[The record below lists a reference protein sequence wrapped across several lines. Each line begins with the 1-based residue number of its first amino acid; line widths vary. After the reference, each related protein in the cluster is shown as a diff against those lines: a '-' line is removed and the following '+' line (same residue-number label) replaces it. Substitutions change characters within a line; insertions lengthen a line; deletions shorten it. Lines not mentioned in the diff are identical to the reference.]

1 MRVSGFPSIHLL
13 LVVILVSL
21 ATSSLAQDQD
31 HLSFIQ
37 CLKLY
42 SDSLFPISTNLYNPE
57 DASYSSVLSA
67 SIRNLRF
74 NESYTPKPHLI
85 ITATHES
92 HVQAAILCGKSH
104 GVEMRIRSGGH
115 DHEGSSYVSLVP
127 FFVLDLLNFRS
138 IDMNIDKETA
148 WVQSG
153 ATVGELYYAIAN
165 KSKVHG
171 FPAGMC
177 PTIGVGGHFSG
188 GGFGN
193 MMRKYGLS
201 VDNIID
207 AKLVDAQGRILERE
221 SMGEDLFWAITGGG
235 AASFGVVL
243 AYKIKLVPVPQN
255 VTVFQ
260 VEKTGEDNITESVH
274 RWLEIADG
282 FDRDVFFNMI
292 LNVANRGVEN
302 KNKTIRATFM
312 GFFLGDSE
320 KLITLMNETFPEL
333 ELQNQDCHQVS
344 WIESVV
350 YWGNF
355 SINNGTSTAVL
366 LNRTP
371 PELYHSKM
379 KSDYLQRSIPKEGL
393 KLIFKKMV
401 ELEAPYMFFYPYG
414 GKMSEI
420 SPDEKPFPHRAGNI
434 ANIMYGTDWTEHGF
448 EAEYYYSGLTR
459 KLYDFM
465 TPFVSK
471 FPRQAYLNFK
481 DFDLGINHHGKNSYL
496 QGKGYGDKY
505 FKENYDRLVEIKSRV
520 DPENYFKNEQSIP
533 VRPLQEEGKLQK
545 GISVI

>member
-1 MRVSGFPSIHLL
+1 MNLHL
-13 LVVILVSL
+13 LVVVFLVSW
-21 ATSSLAQDQD
+21 ASSSSAQD

-42 SDSLFPISTNLYNPE
+42 SDPLFPISTNLYNPE
-57 DASYSSVLSA
+57 DASYSSVLRA

-74 NESYTPKPHLI
+74 NESSTPKPRLI

-92 HVQAAILCGKSH
+92 QVQAAILCGKNH
-104 GVEMRIRSGGH
+104 GLEMRTRSGGH
-115 DHEGSSYVSLVP
+115 DYEGSSYVSYVP
-127 FFVLDLLNFRS
+127 FFILDLLNFRT
-138 IDMNIDKETA
+138 IDVNIKEETA
-148 WVQSG
+148 WVQAG
-153 ATVGELYYAIAN
+153 ATLGELYYAIAN
-165 KSKVHG
+165 KSNVHG

-177 PTIGVGGHFSG
+177 PTVGVGGHFSG

-207 AKLVDAQGRILERE
+207 AKIVDVQGRILGRE
-221 SMGEDLFWAITGGG
+221 SMGEDLFWAITGGS
-235 AASFGVVL
+235 AASFGLVL
-243 AYKIKLVPVPQN
+243 AYKIKLVPVPKN

-260 VEKTGEDNITESVH
+260 VAKTGEDNITESVH

-282 FDRDVFFNMI
+282 FDRDVFLHMI
-292 LNVANRGVEN
+292 LDVANRGEVN
-302 KNKTIRATFM
+302 KNKTIRAKYI
-312 GFFLGDSE
+312 GFFLGDSQR
-320 KLITLMNETFPEL
+320 LISLMNETFPEL
-333 ELQNQDCHQVS
+333 GLQKQDCQEVS

-355 SINNGTSTAVL
+355 SINNGTSAEVL

-371 PELYHSKM
+371 SELYHSKM

-401 ELEAPYMFFYPYG
+401 ELEAPYMFFFHYG

-420 SPDEKPFPHRAGNI
+420 SPDAKPFPHRAGNI
-434 ANIMYGTDWTEHGF
+434 ANIMYGTDWIEYGF
-448 EAEYYYSGLTR
+448 EADEYYSGLTR

-471 FPRQAYLNFK
+471 FPRQAYFNFK
-481 DFDLGINHHGKNSYL
+481 DFDLGVNHHGEHSYL
-496 QGKGYGDKY
+496 QGKGYGCKY

-520 DPENYFKNEQSIP
+520 DPDNYFKNEQSIP
-533 VRPLQEEGKLQK
+533 VRPFPEEGKLK
-545 GISVI
+545 EGVSVI

>member
-1 MRVSGFPSIHLL
+1 MRVSGMHL
-13 LVVILVSL
+13 LVVVVFAFLVSWASL
-21 ATSSLAQDQD
+21 SSAQD

-42 SDSLFPISTNLYNPE
+42 SDPLFPISTNIYNPE
-57 DASYSSVLSA
+57 DASYSSVLGA

-74 NESYTPKPHLI
+74 NESSTPKPRLI

-92 HVQAAILCGKSH
+92 HVQAAILCGKNH
-104 GVEMRIRSGGH
+104 VLEMRTRSGGH
-115 DHEGSSYVSLVP
+115 DYEGSSYVSYVP
-127 FFVLDLLNFRS
+127 FFILDLLNFRS
-138 IDMNIDKETA
+138 IDVNIKEETA
-148 WVQSG
+148 WVQAG
-153 ATVGELYYAIAN
+153 ATLGELYYAIAN

-177 PTIGVGGHFSG
+177 PTVGVGGQFSG

-201 VDNIID
+201 IDNIID
-207 AKLVDAQGRILERE
+207 AKIVDVQGRILGRQY
-221 SMGEDLFWAITGGG
+221 MGEDLFWAITGGS

-255 VTVFQ
+255 VTVFH
-260 VEKTGEDNITESVH
+260 VAKTGENNITESVH

-282 FDRDVFFNMI
+282 FDRDVYLHMM
-292 LNVANRGVEN
+292 LNVANRGEE
-302 KNKTIRATFM
+302 KKKKTMRAKYS

-320 KLITLMNETFPEL
+320 RLISLMNETFPEL
-333 ELQNQDCHQVS
+333 GLQKQDCQEVS

-355 SINNGTSTAVL
+355 PINNGTSTQVL

-371 PELYHSKM
+371 SQLYHSKM

-401 ELEAPYMFFYPYG
+401 ELEDPYMFFFPYG

-420 SPDEKPFPHRAGNI
+420 SPDAKPFPHRAGNI
-434 ANIMYGTDWTEHGF
+434 ANILYRTDWTEHGF
-448 EAEYYYSGLTR
+448 EADEYYSGLTR

-471 FPRQAYLNFK
+471 FPRQAYFNFK
-481 DFDLGINHHGKNSYL
+481 DFDLGVNHHGHNSYL
-496 QGKGYGDKY
+496 QGKVYGGKY
-505 FKENYDRLVEIKSRV
+505 FKENFDKLVEIKSRV

-533 VRPLQEEGKLQK
+533 VRPFPEEGKLQK
-545 GISVI
+545 GVSVI